1 MSGSNQRTEIVWK
14 APDGSAV
21 SCKEKIEVLAS
32 NLNELEQIAVDALD
46 DAILMG
52 VDPEQVRDVFS
63 KTMKQLATK
72 FPATPK

>member
-1 MSGSNQRTEIVWK
+1 MSGSNQRAEIVWK
-14 APDGSAV
+14 TPDGSAV

-63 KTMKQLATK
+63 ETMKQLTTK

>member
-63 KTMKQLATK
+63 ETMKQLATK

>member
-14 APDGSAV
+14 APDGRPV

-63 KTMKQLATK
+63 ETMKQLATK
-72 FPATPK
+72 FPATPE

>member
-1 MSGSNQRTEIVWK
+1 MFGSNQRTEIVWK

-63 KTMKQLATK
+63 KTMKQLTTK

>member
-1 MSGSNQRTEIVWK
+1 MSGPNPRAEIVWK

-52 VDPEQVRDVFS
+52 VDPEQVREVFS
-63 KTMKQLATK
+63 ETMKQLTTK

>member
-72 FPATPK
+72 FPPTPK